1 MFQSQQAAG
10 LGSFNHVVL
19 ALQPRTEGRVIESS
33 SMNERSYQGQVCVR
47 GVPAWGAQRGHC
59 VNLGWGSLDC
69 LGDPKMLEIPEPWDT
84 CCGTAN
90 GEWNQP
96 KRKKSTKPKGVRDL
110 KRTF

>member
-59 VNLGWGSLDC
+59 
-69 LGDPKMLEIPEPWDT
+69 LGDPKMLEIPESWDT

-96 KRKKSTKPKGVRDL
+96 KKRKSTKPKGVRDL